1 MEHLFG
7 RADELGWVAAKAVL
21 LYITA
26 VLVLRLG
33 ERRTLA
39 DLSVFDFVAAVAVG
53 SVVGR
58 LPSARDSS
66 FLDGA
71 ATLAAILAAHWCLAR
86 LRRFP
91 ALADLMERP
100 PRLLVAHGKVLD
112 GELRRCGLN
121 REDLHALLRQ
131 RGVGDFAEARFVVFE
146 RRGQVSV
153 IRDGGAG
160 SGAEPE
166 LVRAVAA
173 PRPPVPGP

>member
-7 RADELGWVAAKAVL
+7 RADEVGWVAAKALL
-21 LYITA
+21 LYVTA
-26 VLVLRLG
+26 VFVLRLG

-58 LPSARDSS
+58 LPSADDSS

-71 ATLAAILAAHWCLAR
+71 VTLAAILAAHWCLSR

-91 ALADLMERP
+91 ALAPFLERR
-100 PRLLVAHGKVLD
+100 PRLLVAHGEVLEP
-112 GELRRCGLN
+112 ELRRCGLT
-121 REDLHALLRQ
+121 REDLGALLRQ
-131 RGVGDFAEARFVVFE
+131 RGVGDWAEARFVVFE

-160 SGAEPE
+160 GAEPE
-166 LVRAVAA
+166 LVRAIA
-173 PRPPVPGP
+173 PRPPPAAGS

>member
-7 RADELGWVAAKAVL
+7 GAEEFGWVAAKALL
-21 LYITA
+21 LYLTA
-26 VLVLRLG
+26 VLALRLG

-66 FLDGA
+66 FLDGV
-71 ATLAAILAAHWCLAR
+71 ATLAAVFAAHWCITR

-91 ALADLMERP
+91 SLAHLLEHT
-100 PRLLVAHGKVLD
+100 PRLLVAHGEVLD
-112 GELRRCGLN
+112 RELRRCGLT
-121 REDLHALLRQ
+121 RSDLHAMLRQ
-131 RGVGDFAEARFVVFE
+131 RGVGSPAEARFVVFE
-146 RRGQVSV
+146 QRGQIS
-153 IRDGGAG
+153 ILRDSGPG
-160 SGAEPE
+160 GAEPE

-173 PRPPVPGP
+173 RRPSPGA

>member
-7 RADELGWVAAKAVL
+7 RVDELGWVAAKAVL
-21 LYITA
+21 LYGAA
-26 VLVLRLG
+26 VLALRLG

-39 DLSVFDFVAAVAVG
+39 DLSLFDFVAAVAVG

-71 ATLAAILAAHWCLAR
+71 ATLASILAAHWCIAR

-91 ALADLMERP
+91 SLARLIEP
-100 PRLLVAHGKVLD
+100 APRLLVAHGRVLEH
-112 GELRRCGLN
+112 ELRRCGLT
-121 REDLHALLRQ
+121 REDLHAMLRQ
-131 RGVGDFAEARFVVFE
+131 RGVGDPADARFVVLE

-153 IRDGGAG
+153 LRDGGAD
-160 SGAEPE
+160 GAEPE
-166 LVRAVAA
+166 LVRGIAA
-173 PRPPVPGP
+173 PPRPSPGA